1 MSSTVRQRMVHAA
14 TVGLIA
20 AAAATAAQY
29 FIGMPLGGQPE
40 WLWTLAM
47 VAAVPSAYFT
57 FPLSGLLDV
66 PLRSGILVEVGT
78 PFGPAFRVASQELAL
93 IALGTLVVVG
103 LADYLA
109 NGLSELLREHR

>member
-1 MSSTVRQRMVHAA
+1 MVHAA
-14 TVGLIA
+14 TVGLVA

-40 WLWTLAM
+40 WLWTVAM
-47 VAAVPSAYFT
+47 VTAVPSAYLT
-57 FPLSGLLDV
+57 FPLSDLFDV
-66 PLRSGILVEVGT
+66 PLRSGTLVEVGT
-78 PFGPAFRVASQELAL
+78 PFGPAFRLAPQELAL

-109 NGLSELLREHR
+109 NGLSEVLERRR

>member
-1 MSSTVRQRMVHAA
+1 MVHAA

-20 AAAATAAQY
+20 ATAATAAQY
-29 FIGMPLGGQPE
+29 FIGVPLGSQPD

-47 VAAVPSAYFT
+47 VTAVPSAYLT
-57 FPLSGLLDV
+57 FPLSGLFDV
-66 PLRSGILVEVGT
+66 PLRSGTLMEVAT
-78 PFGPAFRVASQELAL
+78 PFGPAFRVAPQELAL

-109 NGLSELLREHR
+109 NGVSEFLNERR